1 MPPAAGTTVES
12 NAFAASH
19 MIGVLD
25 HRYYAR
31 DPASAARIAPYLS
44 EDGFLQALLK
54 VEVALV
60 DVLARRGLCTPD
72 VARQVRAAAAEVRPA
87 EVHEEQARIRH
98 PVMSLV
104 NCIRRR
110 VPEEARPFVH
120 LTATTNDIVCT
131 AESYRLRGF
140 TRSVLLPRLADLQAT
155 LLERAGQE
163 RDTLQIGRT
172 HGQFAEPI
180 TFGYALA
187 HFASRLGRSLRAV
200 HAASEDLRG
209 KMAGAV
215 GAYNA
220 SSLFFDDPLAFE
232 REVLGELGLKPSPLP
247 TQIVEAEYL
256 VDYAHA
262 LTSAFGIVANIA
274 DDMRN
279 LHRSEIGEVEEHFSA
294 DHVGSST
301 MPHKRN
307 PSRFEAVK
315 SLWKV
320 FMPRMATV
328 YMDQVSEHQRDLTN
342 FESTFFVAEVAAG
355 LYYATDL
362 LETTLRTMVVRRD
375 LMRRNFD
382 AASGAI
388 VAEPAQL
395 LLSIAGHRDGHEAVR
410 RLSRQAGSEGRP
422 LADLLFA
429 EPAVADRLRGLDARR
444 LAILRDPSN
453 YTGVCAARTAEL
465 CAELGHDLARLKA
478 TLSDAPP
485 Y

>member
-1 MPPAAGTTVES
+1 MTHPYQ
-12 NAFAASH
+12 ASA

-25 HRYYAR
+25 HRYYGR
-31 DPASAARIAPYLS
+31 DPAAAARIAPYLS
-44 EDGFLQALLK
+44 EDGFFQAMLK
-54 VEVALV
+54 VEVALAEG
-60 DVLARRGLCTPD
+60 LAARGLCERS
-72 VARQVRAAAAEVRPA
+72 VADEVRAAAAQVQPA
-87 EVHEEQARIRH
+87 EVHAEQERIRH

-104 NCIRRR
+104 NCLKRR
-110 VPEEARPFVH
+110 VCDTARPFVH
-120 LTATTNDIVCT
+120 LTATTNDIVCS
-131 AESYRLRGF
+131 ADAYRYREF
-140 TRSVLLPRLADLQAT
+140 TRHVLLPCLIELQST
-155 LLERAGQE
+155 LLRRAVEE

-172 HGQFAEPI
+172 HGQYAEPI
-180 TFGYALA
+180 TFGWSLA
-187 HFASRLGRSLRAV
+187 HFASRLGRAIRQV
-200 HAASEDLRG
+200 HAAAEDLRG

-220 SSLFFDDPLAFE
+220 SSLFFDDPLSFE
-232 REVLGELGLKPSPLP
+232 REVLARLGLKPSPLP

-256 VDYAHA
+256 VDYTHA
-262 LTSAFGIVANIA
+262 LVSAFGIVANIA

-279 LHRSEIGEVEEHFSA
+279 LHRSELGEVEEHFTA

-355 LYYATDL
+355 LYFAADL
-362 LETTLRTMVVRRD
+362 LGKTMATMVVRRD

-382 AASGAI
+382 DAAGAI

-395 LLSIAGHRDGHEAVR
+395 LLSVSGHRDGHETVR
-410 RLSRQAGSEGRP
+410 RLSRQALAEGRN

-429 EPAVADRLRGLDARR
+429 DPTIAERLRGLDERR
-444 LAILRDPSN
+444 LAILRDPSH
-453 YTGVCAARTAEL
+453 YTGICSPRTAEL
-465 CAELGHDLARLKA
+465 CAELERDLARLKS
-478 TLSDAPP
+478 TLADTQPH
-485 Y
+485 